1 MKQRYQVL
9 VKIGEQILHDKK
21 YTCFREISEDLNL
34 TYQQTADISINR
46 PNKFL
51 NNKFKYA
58 PVITINKISVD
69 NINNAK
75 ESEEAC

>member
-51 NNKFKYA
+51 NNK
-58 PVITINKISVD
+58 I
-69 NINNAK
+69 
-75 ESEEAC
+75 